1 MARPSVW
8 PDLPSRPVSFKELP
22 LPSIAS
28 LRAVAALRSTHL
40 AVVRPARIGLGFE
53 TVASNQKTLAEVE
66 LALGGPGRLSLP
78 YSLRWLLDAMAGLG
92 LLYRTLG
99 FVHGELQPEHVVLG
113 DDGIG
118 RLVPVVR
125 AHWVRGE
132 QRPPESLYYLAP
144 EKLLGDGVD
153 ARSDVFSAGVMLWE
167 AVAGQRLLEA
177 YSVEDVIAR
186 LMSGGIPR
194 ARAPE
199 GEGWTAPLAVIA
211 ERAIAVDPARRF
223 SAIGEMRDAITH
235 VSSRYLASTPG
246 MVALFQHPEQRVRGR
261 PRDSF
266 APESQRATL
275 PPGSAHPLQP
285 AAQRLS
291 RPHLSSVDLEEELT
305 RPKGALAAREAAAIA
320 RPKPS
325 APVSHTDRQVDTL
338 LGVQPRGDRETGL
351 SDELTRPFMRIPA
364 SEPPPAA
371 APAPAKPAMPA
382 ASGPPRASAPGASAT
397 SSPVPPHRP
406 TPPYFRSPVSSL
418 PPEPVTQVATR
429 SQAPPAAAPAATAVA
444 IPRRQ
449 TMSSWPPPISPAPQS
464 AAPPPTASPAV
475 APPPAT
481 SRPPAAVN
489 APQQTMSAWP
499 PRVAAAATNEPQ
511 RTLAWPPV
519 VAEPRMPSSAP
530 PIAATPRKYSHE
542 AFDPSYELMRPR
554 RSGTIIF
561 LVLGAAVAGIG
572 FFVVRPWLAQRAATE
587 NAAVAPVEADPAAA
601 PRPAPPPSVAAVSVD
616 PPSPPPSAAPRD
628 SGGVPSSAAPAARVA
643 SGRGRATREEHGGPV
658 HDTPEP
664 VPQETAA
671 PPPEPPPA
679 PEPIPTPEP
688 AATPEP
694 PPPPPPKPKPTSDA
708 DRYGI

>member
-1 MARPSVW
+1 
-8 PDLPSRPVSFKELP
+8 VSFKELP

-28 LRAVAALRSTHL
+28 LRAVAALKSTHL
-40 AVVRPARIGLGFE
+40 AMVRPARIGLGFE

-66 LALGGPGRLSLP
+66 RALGGPGRLSLP

-99 FVHGELQPEHVVLG
+99 FVHGELQPEHIVLG
-113 DDGIG
+113 EDGIG

-223 SAIGEMRDAITH
+223 SAIGEMRDAITQ
-235 VSSRYLASTPG
+235 VSARYLASTPG

-275 PPGSAHPLQP
+275 PPGLTQPLEP

-305 RPKGALAAREAAAIA
+305 RPKGGLSGREAAAIA

-325 APVSHTDRQVDTL
+325 APVSNTGKVADTL
-338 LGVQPRGDRETGL
+338 LGVQPGSLGAREAAL

-364 SEPPPAA
+364 SEPAPAPSPAPVPVAKAKPA
-371 APAPAKPAMPA
+371 APAGSVPPLASQPAP
-382 ASGPPRASAPGASAT
+382 SAT

-418 PPEPVTQVATR
+418 PPEPVTQVAAR
-429 SQAPPAAAPAATAVA
+429 SQPAPTAAPATAVA

-449 TMSSWPPPISPAPQS
+449 TMSSWPPPISPAAPANVPPAS
-464 AAPPPTASPAV
+464 APPPTAPA
-475 APPPAT
+475 PAT
-481 SRPPAAVN
+481 SRPPAAAN
-489 APQQTMSAWP
+489 APQQTMSSWP
-499 PRVAAAATNEPQ
+499 PRPVAATANEPQ
-511 RTLAWPPV
+511 RTLAWPPI
-519 VAEPRMPSSAP
+519 VAESRMPSSAP
-530 PIAATPRKYSHE
+530 PLAAAPRKYTHE

-554 RSGTIIF
+554 RSGTVI
-561 LVLGAAVAGIG
+561 LVVLGAAVAGIG
-572 FFVVRPWLAQRAATE
+572 FFVVRPWLAQRAAAE
-587 NAAVAPVEADPAAA
+587 SAAIAPSDAAQAVAPHVPPQPSAAIS
-601 PRPAPPPSVAAVSVD
+601 PD
-616 PPSPPPSAAPRD
+616 PPSPPSAAPTV
-628 SGGVPSSAAPAARVA
+628 SASAPPSVAPAARVA
-643 SGRGRATREEHGGPV
+643 SGRGRAARDEHVAV
-658 HDTPEP
+658 HDSPEP
-664 VPQETAA
+664 VPQEISA

-679 PEPIPTPEP
+679 PEPTSAPEP

-694 PPPPPPKPKPTSDA
+694 PPPPPAPKPKPLSDA